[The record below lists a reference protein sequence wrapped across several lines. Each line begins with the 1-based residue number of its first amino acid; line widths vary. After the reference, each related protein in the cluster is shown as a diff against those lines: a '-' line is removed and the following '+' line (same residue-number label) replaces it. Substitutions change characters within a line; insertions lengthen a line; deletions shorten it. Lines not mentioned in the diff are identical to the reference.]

1 MWSVKGNEHKDDR
14 VKLFSKLIGLS
25 PAIETL
31 PDSIF
36 LHYVSFLRQ
45 TNFEM
50 KSLFSKDLKTE
61 LWVPYMRVK
70 KALKDQMHD
79 KFDVFALNT
88 LYLQLC
94 KVTKVNAA
102 SKVLKDQIQFDISIF
117 EAYRSLHEKV
127 VKSSKFKTMSV
138 MLDILFREYEDD

>member
-1 MWSVKGNEHKDDR
+1 MWSVKGNENKDDR
-14 VKLFSKLIGLS
+14 VKLFSKFIGLS
-25 PAIETL
+25 PAMETL

-36 LHYVSFLRQ
+36 LHYVSFLKQ

-50 KSLFSKDLKTE
+50 KSLFSQNLKTD
-61 LWVPYMRVK
+61 LRVPYMRVK
-70 KALKDQMHD
+70 KVLKDQMHD

-94 KVTKVNAA
+94 KVTRVA
-102 SKVLKDQIQFDISIF
+102 SANKYLKDQIVFDISIF

-127 VKSSKFKTMSV
+127 VRSTKYKTISV
-138 MLDILFREYEDD
+138 MLDILFRE

>member
-14 VKLFSKLIGLS
+14 VKLFSKFIGLS

-61 LWVPYMRVK
+61 
-70 KALKDQMHD
+70 HD

-138 MLDILFREYEDD
+138 MLDILFR